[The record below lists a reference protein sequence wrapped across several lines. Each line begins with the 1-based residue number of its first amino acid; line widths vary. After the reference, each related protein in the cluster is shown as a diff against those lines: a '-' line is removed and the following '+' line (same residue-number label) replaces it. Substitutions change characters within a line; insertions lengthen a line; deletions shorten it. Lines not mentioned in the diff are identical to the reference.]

1 MPSRIEDYALIGD
14 CETAALVSK
23 YGSIDW
29 LCWPRFDSA
38 ACFAA
43 LLGNANNGR
52 WQIAPAA
59 VEGKTNV
66 RIERQYRRNTL
77 ILETEFT
84 AADGSAA
91 VLIDFMPVRQGR
103 AESRLIRLV
112 VGKRGTVAMRAE
124 LIVRFGYGGWT
135 PWVTRNEQGDLLA
148 IAGPDMLHLRTPVEL
163 RGEQMT
169 TVSDFTVSAGQR
181 IPFVLTYVPS
191 HLSIPEPED
200 AEEALQST
208 EAFWQSWA
216 NAFRT
221 EGRYAE
227 LITRAL
233 ITLKALTYGPT
244 GGIVAAPTT
253 SLPEQLGG
261 SRNWDYR
268 FCWLRD
274 ATLTLLALM
283 NTGYF
288 DEAKAWRS
296 WLLRAAAGSPDEIQ
310 IMYGA
315 AGERWLAE
323 REVPWLSGYENSNPV
338 RIGNA
343 AADQLQLDV
352 FGEVMDTLHHARAA
366 SLHHLEAGWDFQRA
380 LLSHLET
387 VWRDP
392 DESIWEVRGGRQH
405 FTYSKVMAWVAF
417 DRAIKNAE
425 MFGLDGQ
432 LERWRRIRAEIHD
445 EVCRRAFNSELGAFT
460 QAFESDLLDASA
472 LLIAQVGFL
481 PPHDKR
487 IQGTVDAIERKLMHG
502 GFVLRYDTAAAS
514 DGLPPGEGAFLPCS
528 FWLADAYV
536 LIGRSAD
543 AQRLFERLVGL
554 CNDVGLLGEEYDV
567 GAQRLVGN
575 FPQALSHIALI
586 NTAHNITD
594 ATKPCEQRSGN
605 TRLNAANR
613 TP

>member
-23 YGSIDW
+23 DGSIDW

-43 LLGNANNGR
+43 LLGNADNGR
-52 WQIAPAA
+52 WQVAPAA
-59 VEGKTNV
+59 VGREAKFRV
-66 RIERQYRRNTL
+66 ERRYRRDTL
-77 ILETEFT
+77 VLETEFT

-91 VLIDFMPVRQGR
+91 VLMDFMPVRQGR

-124 LIVRFGYGGWT
+124 FIVRFGYGGWT
-135 PWVTRNEQGDLLA
+135 PWVTRTENGDLLA

-163 RGEQMT
+163 RGERMT
-169 TVSDFTVSAGQR
+169 TVSDFAVSAGQR
-181 IPFVLTYVPS
+181 VPFVLTYIPS
-191 HLSIPEPED
+191 HLPIPEPED

-208 EAFWQSWA
+208 EAYWQSWS
-216 NAFRT
+216 NTHRG
-221 EGRYAE
+221 EGPYAE
-227 LITRAL
+227 LITRSL
-233 ITLKALTYGPT
+233 ITLKALTYAPT
-244 GGIVAAPTT
+244 GGMVAAPTT

-283 NTGYF
+283 NTGYY
-288 DEAKAWRS
+288 DEAKAWRD
-296 WLLRAAAGSPDEIQ
+296 WLLRAAAGSPTEIQ
-310 IMYGA
+310 IMYGPT
-315 AGERWLAE
+315 GERWLAE
-323 REVPWLSGYENSNPV
+323 REVPWLSGYENSKPV

-352 FGEVMDTLHHARAA
+352 FGEVMDALHHARTGG
-366 SLHHLEAGWDFQRA
+366 LQPLEAAWEFQRA
-380 LLSHLET
+380 LLAHVET
-387 VWRDP
+387 VWREP
-392 DESIWEVRGGRQH
+392 DESIWEVRSGRQH

-417 DRAIKNAE
+417 DRSIKTVEA
-425 MFGLDGQ
+425 FGLDGQ
-432 LERWRRIRAEIHD
+432 LEQWRRIRAEIHD
-445 EVCRRAFNSELGAFT
+445 EVCRRAFNSELCAFT
-460 QAFESDLLDASA
+460 QAYESDLLDASA
-472 LLIAQVGFL
+472 LLIPQVGFL
-481 PPHDKR
+481 PLDDKR
-487 IQGTVDAIERKLMHG
+487 IQSTVEAIERKLMRD
-502 GFVLRYDTAAAS
+502 GFVLRYDSAAAS

-536 LIGRSAD
+536 LIGRPAE
-543 AQRLFERLVGL
+543 ARCLFERLMGL
-554 CNDVGLLGEEYDV
+554 CNDVGLLGEEYDA

-575 FPQALSHIALI
+575 FPQALSHIALV
-586 NTAHNITD
+586 NTAHNIAS

-605 TRLNAANR
+605 TRLQVADR
-613 TP
+613 